1 MPGPAPPD
9 PHLHDGPVAVNLQ
22 HLAAPHLSIAE
33 FQVHDLAVDGS
44 LHTVD
49 NHQGSSNGRNGLVLC
64 EAETQA
70 GSAHSL
76 GQESS
81 AQRTKPRRQQVV
93 PGQRILDGLHGV
105 HGAPHEGTGEEHT
118 LGHMPAAT
126 LALAR
131 TSHLRLRSVAP

>member
-70 GSAHSL
+70 GSARISGPRVL
-76 GQESS
+76 GAAHQAAAPAGS
-81 AQRTKPRRQQVV
+81 PR
-93 PGQRILDGLHGV
+93 
-105 HGAPHEGTGEEHT
+105 
-118 LGHMPAAT
+118 AA
-126 LALAR
+126 
-131 TSHLRLRSVAP
+131 HP